1 MTQKTAKNFYELLN
15 IPPWA
20 TEDEIDSA
28 YVRAKIAY
36 GGGSAG
42 AFSHYSSRE
51 RETML
56 RTIVKAY
63 ETLKNPVKRRAYN
76 TRLSGTQQQGH
87 HKLNVNAAQNNSVIK
102 EIHAVK
108 EPEHNIRLK
117 KPLVVMG
124 DIDPLVAEQYRILY
138 TKLEQISHKNSYKS
152 FAITSSLKEEGKT
165 ITAFNLAYMM
175 AREFKKKV
183 ILVECD
189 LKNPSI
195 TSNFLDAQQ
204 EYGLVDVIKRAVALD
219 VAITRL
225 ENSSLYLLL
234 APRIARNSLE
244 LVGSP
249 RMEVVM
255 NTLKT
260 QFDYVIVDA
269 PPILHIADMNFI
281 SRIVD
286 GLVLVVRAGKTPK
299 DLVLKAVNSLSNGN
313 MVGIILNSAD
323 ISLRKY
329 YY

>member
-1 MTQKTAKNFYELLN
+1 
-15 IPPWA
+15 
-20 TEDEIDSA
+20 
-28 YVRAKIAY
+28 
-36 GGGSAG
+36 
-42 AFSHYSSRE
+42 
-51 RETML
+51 
-56 RTIVKAY
+56 
-63 ETLKNPVKRRAYN
+63 
-76 TRLSGTQQQGH
+76 
-87 HKLNVNAAQNNSVIK
+87 
-102 EIHAVK
+102 
-108 EPEHNIRLK
+108 
-117 KPLVVMG
+117 
-124 DIDPLVAEQYRILY
+124 
-138 TKLEQISHKNSYKS
+138 
-152 FAITSSLKEEGKT
+152 
-165 ITAFNLAYMM
+165 
-175 AREFKKKV
+175 
-183 ILVECD
+183 

-225 ENSSLYLLL
+225 ENSSLYFLL